1 MDDKSVVMILGM
13 HRSGTSVLARCMEV
27 FGFSLG
33 SRLLPA
39 QADNPKGFFEDEEIV
54 NLNDEMLASLGSS
67 WDKISII
74 HDDDVRS
81 LCAAEFFF
89 RAVQMIEKRLQVF
102 PHFAVK
108 DPRLVLLLPFWKK
121 VFASCKIPVKYVIPV
136 RNPISVAAS
145 LKKRNGM
152 ELGLGIQLW
161 LAYVLASFRYSDG
174 ETRVVVDYDAL
185 LEDSSREIS
194 RISSALHLPLDE
206 EKRHHFQEEFLDHS
220 LRHTAVDLQS
230 LRRNPECPE
239 MAGDLYELLLKVA
252 ADELILESPEVKNR
266 IAALIKE
273 FMWQEIYHRL
283 AEKQITQDA
292 LQLMQEKNKNLEVL
306 LEVAVTE
313 KEALDRKNIDLME
326 QLDTAH
332 EQLDTAH
339 EQLGILRKQVEM
351 VSLERDRITGE
362 LERATQRYKT
372 IEGSTIWTMT
382 SPVRKIMDRMKKK
395 VD

>member
-1 MDDKSVVMILGM
+1 MNHINMDDTSLVVILGM
-13 HRSGTSVLARCMEV
+13 HRSGTSVLARCMEI

-33 SRLLPA
+33 NRLMPA

-54 NLNDEMLASLGSS
+54 DLNNEMLVSMGSS

-74 HDDDVRS
+74 HEDEVRS
-81 LCAAEFFF
+81 LHDTEFFS
-89 RAVQMIEKRLQVF
+89 RAVHLIEKRLQSF
-102 PHFAVK
+102 PRFAVK
-108 DPRLVLLLPFWKK
+108 DPRFVLLLPFWKK
-121 VFASCKIPVKYVIPV
+121 VLASCNVPVKYVLPV
-136 RNPISVAAS
+136 RNPTSVAAS

-152 ELGLGIQLW
+152 ELGQGIQLW

-206 EKRHHFQEEFLDHS
+206 EKLHLFQEEFLDHS

-230 LRRNPECPE
+230 LRENLECPE
-239 MAGDLYELLLKVA
+239 MAGDLYQLLLKVA
-252 ADELILESPEVKNR
+252 ADELILESPEVKDR

-283 AEKQITQDA
+283 AENQTTRDA
-292 LQLMQEKNKNLEVL
+292 LQLMQEKNKNLELL
-306 LEVAVTE
+306 LEIAVTE
-313 KEALDRKNIDLME
+313 KEALEKENIALME

-332 EQLDTAH
+332 EQM
-339 EQLGILRKQVEM
+339 EILRKQVEM
-351 VSLERDRITGE
+351 VSLERDRITGA

-382 SPVRKIMDRMKKK
+382 SPVRKIMDRLKKSRLI
-395 VD
+395 

>member
-1 MDDKSVVMILGM
+1 MDDKSVVVILGM
-13 HRSGTSVLARCMEV
+13 HRSGTSVLARCMKV

-33 SRLLPA
+33 NKLLPA

-54 NLNDEMLASLGSS
+54 NLNKEMLASLGSS
-67 WDKISII
+67 WEKISII
-74 HDDDVRS
+74 HEEEVRS
-81 LCAAEFFF
+81 LYGTEFFSC
-89 RAVQMIEKRLQVF
+89 AVQLIEKRLQSF

-108 DPRLVLLLPFWKK
+108 DPRFVLLLPFWKK
-121 VFASCKIPVKYVIPV
+121 VFASCNIPVKYVIPV

-152 ELGLGIQLW
+152 ELGQGIQLW

-174 ETRVVVDYDAL
+174 ETRVVVDYDML
-185 LEDSSREIS
+185 LENSSKEIS
-194 RISSALHLPLDE
+194 RISSALHLPLDG
-206 EKRHHFQEEFLDHS
+206 EKLHCFQEEFLDHN

-230 LRRNPECPE
+230 LRGHLECPE
-239 MAGDLYELLLKVA
+239 MAGDLYQLLLKVS

-266 IAALIKE
+266 ITALIKE

-283 AEKQITQDA
+283 AENQTTRDA
-292 LQLMQEKNKNLEVL
+292 LQLVQGKNKNLEL
-306 LEVAVTE
+306 SLEAAVTE
-313 KEALDRKNIDLME
+313 KEALEKKNSALME
-326 QLDTAH
+326 QIDIAHEQIDTAH
-332 EQLDTAH
+332 EQI
-339 EQLGILRKQVEM
+339 GILRKQVEM

-362 LERATQRYKT
+362 LERATQRYKI

-382 SPVRKIMDRMKKK
+382 SPVRKIMDRLKKK